1 MCVCAEECVM
11 AQRWALVATTMH
23 WPAATAAASSSLAI
37 STAASATASLS
48 HTGTWQQ
55 TGLCD
60 TWQPCSTDTWGS
72 CLGDTQRSHKRSSN
86 TQPIRCRNPCCI
98 IQDDVRVQRRRL
110 QPRLCLQEEP
120 RHAPAQQAQT
130 RPLTRSLADL
140 TWPDLHSLMGKI
152 ILKSIL
158 IMLLDKGTFKIC

>member
-86 TQPIRCRNPCCI
+86 TQPVRCRNPCCI

-120 RHAPAQQAQT
+120 RHAPAQQAQP

-140 TWPDLHSLMGKI
+140 TWL
-152 ILKSIL
+152 
-158 IMLLDKGTFKIC
+158 TFTDGQDNSEKYSDNAAR